1 MIRLTQELSSGPLKR
16 FEVILPALSVLVA
29 SILMTSKVGR
39 KRKKLE
45 LVSAR
50 KEDNARLNGWNDN
63 LDS

>member
-16 FEVILPALSVLVA
+16 IEVISPALSVLVA
-29 SILMTSKVGR
+29 SILMTSKVGG

-50 KEDNARLNGWNDN
+50 KEDDARLNGWNDN